1 MSMHPG
7 FNSADHELGHIFT
20 LILTFVRCVRD
31 SILSLPWNVDRIDRP
46 ATRRSG
52 GISNER
58 FEFQ

>member
-20 LILTFVRCVRD
+20 LILTFVRCVRIA
-31 SILSLPWNVDRIDRP
+31 SCHCHGNVDRIDRP